1 MSARVEVWSLGAGRV
16 AEIPAG
22 VEVRRCVTRDF
33 GRVVREG
40 VEGAVWGWVRE
51 DGRPDPAGLARAYP
65 GVVVD
70 LELATWHG
78 RFSEDDARRLGDVRG
93 VTTHGYP
100 VGRFEG
106 GLRWLAQGGARVYPQ
121 IYRPSRPTVTAAKF
135 AQIALAK
142 WAAVGFAPSA
152 VVPLV
157 AASDGP
163 YALEVAASALRE
175 GAGGVGLWGWTR
187 SPSERTRDLMTRCCR
202 LAYPV

>member
-1 MSARVEVWSLGAGRV
+1 M
-16 AEIPAG
+16 
-22 VEVRRCVTRDF
+22 
-33 GRVVREG
+33 
-40 VEGAVWGWVRE
+40 WGWIWE
-51 DGRPDPAGLARAYP
+51 DGRPDPADLGRAYP

-78 RFSEDDARRLGDVRG
+78 RFSADDARRIGDVSG

-106 GLRWLAQGGARVYPQ
+106 GLRWLAEGGARAYPQ
-121 IYRPSRPTVTAAKF
+121 IYRPSRPTVTPAKF
-135 AQIALAK
+135 AQIALGK
-142 WAAVGFAPSA
+142 WAEVGFAPGS

-163 YALEVAASALRE
+163 YALEVAAAALWE
-175 GAGGVGLWGWTR
+175 GAGGIGVWGWTS
-187 SPSERTRDLMTRCCR
+187 SPSARTRDLLARVCR